1 MKAAIY
7 KGPGVIEI
15 EDIEAP
21 KMKKDEYLVKVVYS
35 GLCGTDVKTYKQGH
49 RYFEPPCILGH
60 EFSGV
65 IVDAGEDVDKSL
77 IQKKITCAPYVSCN
91 NCSECRKGLYELCNC
106 KDGISSGTFTE
117 YITIPKNVAEKGMV
131 VVNNDCNMSELSLSE
146 PVACVLN
153 SVRKLDFK
161 PGSNVLIM
169 GAGSMGL
176 IHVEIFT
183 KFGAN
188 KVLVTD
194 FNEQR
199 LKVAQQLGAAV
210 ANPKKTAI
218 KEWIK
223 EQTSGEGLDYIVVA
237 IGAPAAVE
245 EAFNYADNGT
255 IINIFGGLANGSRIN
270 IDPNIIH
277 YNEVKL
283 IGSFGFAPNDFK
295 MAARLL
301 QSQRITLGKIITDH
315 IEIDSIKKAFE
326 LSLQQE
332 TIKAVISF

>member
-15 EDIEAP
+15 EDVKDP

-49 RYFEPPCILGH
+49 RYFKPPCILGH

-65 IVDAGEDVDKSL
+65 IVDAGEDVDQSL
-77 IQKKITCAPYVSCN
+77 IRSKITCAPYVSCN

-117 YITIPKNVAEKGMV
+117 YITVPKNVSEKGMV
-131 VVNNDCNMSELSLSE
+131 VVNNDCNMLELSLSE

-153 SVRKLDFK
+153 SVRKIGFK

-176 IHVEIFT
+176 IHAEIFI

-194 FNEQR
+194 FNEKR
-199 LKVAQQLGAAV
+199 LRVAQELGACV

-218 KEWIK
+218 KEWVM
-223 EQTSGEGLDYIVVA
+223 EQTNGEGLNYIVVA

-245 EAFNYADNGT
+245 EAFNYANNGT

-283 IGSFGFAPNDFK
+283 IGSFGFAPNDFQ

-301 QSQRITLGKIITDH
+301 QSQRISLGKIITDH
-315 IEIDSIKKAFE
+315 IEIDYIKKAFE
-326 LSLQQE
+326 MSLKQE
-332 TIKAVISF
+332 TIKAVISL

>member
-7 KGPGVIEI
+7 KGPGLIEI
-15 EDIEAP
+15 EDIKDP

-49 RYFEPPCILGH
+49 RYFKPPCILGH

-65 IVDAGEDVDKSL
+65 IVDAGEDVDQSL
-77 IQKKITCAPYVSCN
+77 IQSKITCAPYVPCN
-91 NCSECRKGLYELCNC
+91 NCSECRDELYELCNY

-131 VVNNDCNMSELSLSE
+131 VLSNDCNMLELSLSE

-153 SVRKLDFK
+153 SVRKLNFK

-176 IHVEIFT
+176 IHAEILK

-188 KVLVTD
+188 KILVTD
-194 FNEQR
+194 FNEKR
-199 LKVAQQLGAAV
+199 LKVAQEIGACV
-210 ANPKKTAI
+210 ANPQKTDL
-218 KEWIK
+218 KEWVK
-223 EQTSGEGLDYIVVA
+223 EQTKGEGLDYIVVA
-237 IGAPAAVE
+237 IGAPEAVE
-245 EAFNYADNGT
+245 EAFNYANNGT

-283 IGSFGFAPNDFK
+283 VGSFGFTPNDFR

-301 QSQRITLGKIITDH
+301 QTQRISLGKIITAH
-315 IEIDSIKKAFE
+315 IEIESIKKAFE
-326 LSLQQE
+326 MSLQQE
-332 TIKAVISF
+332 TIKVVISL

>member
-7 KGPGVIEI
+7 KGPELIEI
-15 EDIEAP
+15 EDIKDP

-49 RYFEPPCILGH
+49 RYFKPPCILGH
-60 EFSGV
+60 EFSGI
-65 IVDAGEDVDKSL
+65 IVDAGEDVDQSL
-77 IQKKITCAPYVSCN
+77 IQSKITCAPYVPCN
-91 NCSECRKGLYELCNC
+91 NCSECRDELYELCNY

-131 VVNNDCNMSELSLSE
+131 ILSNDCNMLELSLSE

-153 SVRKLDFK
+153 SVRKLNFK

-176 IHVEIFT
+176 IHAEILK

-188 KVLVTD
+188 KILVTD
-194 FNEQR
+194 FNEKR
-199 LKVAQQLGAAV
+199 LNVAQELGAYV
-210 ANPKKTAI
+210 ANPKKTVT
-218 KEWIK
+218 KEWIN
-223 EQTSGEGLDYIVVA
+223 EQTKGEGLDYIVVA
-237 IGAPAAVE
+237 IGAPEAVE
-245 EAFNYADNGT
+245 EAFNYAGNGAT
-255 IINIFGGLANGSRIN
+255 VNIFGGLANGSRIN

-283 IGSFGFAPNDFK
+283 VGSFGFTPNDFR

-301 QSQRITLGKIITDH
+301 QTQRISLGKIITDH
-315 IEIDSIKKAFE
+315 IEIESLKKAFE
-326 LSLQQE
+326 MSLQQE
-332 TIKAVISF
+332 TIKVVISL